1 MLKKLTWLM
10 FIMSKELKM
19 SDMSA
24 RQKPYLSKVSL
35 QLLQFCFALI
45 IQDCFAKQKQTKL
58 TEFISWWL

>member
-1 MLKKLTWLM
+1 
-10 FIMSKELKM
+10 MSKELKM

-58 TEFISWWL
+58 TEFIS